1 MTKKLTKQEM
11 RQDAF
16 RDFLSLAYK
25 DIEQSLEHH
34 WKVYVLGLAVFLAA
48 IVGGMQAASFF
59 EARKDDAS
67 MRLAKVME
75 AFNAPVLSAGD
86 PARKELSS
94 RQSLFFD
101 SNQARDAE
109 VTKRIEEALKGGG
122 PALTRDLALLCKAE
136 EAARAQRYDEAI
148 SVSAPLCANPP
159 AGALAIMFQAR
170 VYEAQKKPDQA
181 EAAWKKLSAIK
192 TAALPGG
199 AAEELLGEYYER
211 AGQMAKAGEAYKAAQ
226 AVLVAKGGDSD
237 PMLARVKER
246 LEQLKA
252 S

>member
-1 MTKKLTKQEM
+1 MSKKLTKQEM

-25 DIEQSLEHH
+25 DVEQSLENH
-34 WKVYVLGLAVFLAA
+34 WKVYVAGLVAFLALLA
-48 IVGGMQAASFF
+48 GGMQAFNYY
-59 EARKDDAS
+59 EARQDKAS
-67 MRLAKVME
+67 MRVAKVME
-75 AFNAPVLSAGD
+75 AFNAPVLAADD

-94 RQSLFFD
+94 RQSLFFGT
-101 SNQARDAE
+101 NQARDAE

-122 PALTRDLALLCKAE
+122 PSQTRDLVVLCKAE

-148 SVSAPLCANPP
+148 TVSDPLCGSSPLGEVAV
-159 AGALAIMFQAR
+159 MFQAR
-170 VYEAQKKPDQA
+170 VFEAAKKADKA
-181 EAAWKKLSAIK
+181 EAAWKKV
-192 TAALPGG
+192 AAMKSLLLPDGSG
-199 AAEELLGEYYER
+199 QELLGEYYER
-211 AGQMAKAGEAYKAAQ
+211 AGDKAKAEDAYKSAQ
-226 AVLVAKGGDSD
+226 AVLAAKCGDND